1 MYQSTLGKDSSVPLI
16 HHDLRDP
23 NLINLFTAQMLNV
36 INTLH
41 YAVGDCIT
49 ILAMYENA
57 TKVTLN
63 ATGVCIENNL
73 NKMA

>member
-1 MYQSTLGKDSSVPLI
+1 
-16 HHDLRDP
+16 
-23 NLINLFTAQMLNV
+23 MLNV

-63 ATGVCIENNL
+63 AMYR
-73 NKMA
+73 K